1 MPVMTTGGIRQRAV
15 AKQVLTQGIAVVGMA
30 TALAIT
36 PDLPRRWFSGED
48 AVATPQEV
56 QWKDKVKAS
65 LARMS
70 LVKRR
75 LWVLAARKTPAASYS
90 PLTILIMDQLRLR
103 RLTKRYRQW
112 LVGQGFEPL

>member
-70 LVKRR
+70 LVKRIS
-75 LWVLAARKTPAASYS
+75 LHTSLMLELAHIPDASS
-90 PLTILIMDQLRLR
+90 EVHHPLHA
-103 RLTKRYRQW
+103 
-112 LVGQGFEPL
+112 